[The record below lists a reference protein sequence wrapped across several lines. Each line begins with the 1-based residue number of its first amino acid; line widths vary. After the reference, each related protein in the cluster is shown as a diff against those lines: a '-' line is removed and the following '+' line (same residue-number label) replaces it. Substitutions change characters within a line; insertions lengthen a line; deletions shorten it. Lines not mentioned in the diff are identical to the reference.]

1 VLVNL
6 ATPKQVFASQGN
18 VALLEHFTYQS
29 TTMPKTV
36 TTPFAIRAEVEDSK
50 VSFMEG
56 TFGTAASF
64 RSGGSWHLRTF
75 PDGDEVS
82 VGDQ

>member
-1 VLVNL
+1 M
-6 ATPKQVFASQGN
+6 Q
-18 VALLEHFTYQS
+18 
-29 TTMPKTV
+29 
-36 TTPFAIRAEVEDSK
+36 
-50 VSFMEG
+50 FMED

-64 RSGGSWHLRTF
+64 RSGSNWRFRTF